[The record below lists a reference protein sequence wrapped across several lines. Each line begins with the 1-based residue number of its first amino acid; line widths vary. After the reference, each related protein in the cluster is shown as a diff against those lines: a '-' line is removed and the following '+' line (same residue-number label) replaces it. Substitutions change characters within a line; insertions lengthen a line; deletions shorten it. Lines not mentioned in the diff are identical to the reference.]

1 MNRPYII
8 SAISAMLED
17 IFGHKMDV
25 PMRAELDSFFEDD
38 EFELFSNMVCQEF
51 DLSDNTIVDT
61 AFSFSELVALL
72 DDELSF

>member
-17 IFGHKMDV
+17 IFGHKMDA